1 MAAGTPVGTAGTAA
15 DTQQPRLKDGEHQPG
30 WFVSRRVDIYFVFGL
45 GALLS
50 AILFAA
56 ESHKGVFLVG
66 AVAFSLLSDLPHVL
80 TTTVRVWLDPRE
92 RSRYR
97 LHYLLS
103 FAVVATIV
111 GVLWFGGWLV
121 PLLAI
126 WAYWQVFHVLKQH
139 FGIMNIYAAKNGY
152 KGPRNRLKYA
162 LYAACLAPVLY
173 RASHGLHFSEYE
185 VFGHRLP
192 FSNLSVP
199 VPPIPDV
206 LIVVAYAVAAVLL
219 ALAIAEQVKLRRDGQ
234 TTLPPM
240 AVATFVIAALSYN
253 LSYLLVSDLF
263 ALILIATTTHSLQYH
278 LINWTRNNTRFA
290 ASTDPGE
297 KKLLLARL
305 STRKALPLYV
315 AGLALLGILA
325 GQLDTVIFAVPLMFV
340 LHHFYMDGALW
351 KSKGNPELAYDLGI
365 VRAK

>member
-1 MAAGTPVGTAGTAA
+1 MATVATNAQRQRP
-15 DTQQPRLKDGEHQPG
+15 KDGEHQPG
-30 WFVSRRVDIYFVFGL
+30 WFVSRRVDIFFVFGV

-50 AILFAA
+50 AVLFAA
-56 ESHKGVFLVG
+56 ESRKGMFLVG

-80 TTTVRVWLDPRE
+80 TTTARVWLDPRE
-92 RSRYR
+92 RSRYWR
-97 LHYLLS
+97 HYVIS

-152 KGPRNRLKYA
+152 KGPRKRLKYA
-162 LYAACLAPVLY
+162 LYAVCLAPVLY
-173 RASHGLHFSEYE
+173 RAGHGLHFSEYE

-199 VPPIPDV
+199 VPPIPGV
-206 LIVVAYAVAAVLL
+206 LIVVAYAIAAVLV
-219 ALAIAEQVKLRRDGQ
+219 AMAIWEQVKLRRGGQ
-234 TTLPPM
+234 TPLPAM
-240 AVATFVIAALSYN
+240 AVATIVIAAASYN

-290 ASTDPGE
+290 ATDDPGE

-305 STRKALPLYV
+305 STRKALPLYAACL
-315 AGLALLGILA
+315 AGIGILA
-325 GQLDTVIFAVPLMFV
+325 GQLDTIIFAVPLMFV

-351 KSKGNPELAYDLGI
+351 KSKGNPELAHDLGI

>member
-1 MAAGTPVGTAGTAA
+1 MATFATGT
-15 DTQQPRLKDGEHQPG
+15 DELKNTDGVNRPG
-30 WFVSRRVDIYFVFGL
+30 WFVSRRVDILFVFGL

-50 AILFAA
+50 AVLFAA
-56 ESHKGVFLVG
+56 DGHKGVFLVG

-80 TTTVRVWLDPRE
+80 TTTARVWMDPRE
-92 RSRYR
+92 RSRFWA
-97 LHYLLS
+97 HYVIS
-103 FAVVATIV
+103 FVVVAAIV
-111 GVLWFGGWLV
+111 GTLWFGGWMV

-139 FGIMNIYAAKNGY
+139 FGIINIYAAKNGY
-152 KGPRNRLKYA
+152 KGPRNRIKYA
-162 LYAACLAPVLY
+162 LYAVCLAPVLY
-173 RASHGLHFSEYE
+173 RASQGLNFSEYV

-199 VPPIPDV
+199 VPPIPGFLV
-206 LIVVAYAVAAVLL
+206 IAGFVCAAVMLG
-219 ALAIAEQVKLRRDGQ
+219 IAVWEQVQLKRAGQ
-234 TTLPPM
+234 RALPAM
-240 AVATFVIAALSYN
+240 SVATFVIAALSYN

-290 ASTDPGE
+290 RTEDPGE

-305 STRKALPLYV
+305 STRRALPLYV
-315 AGLALLGILA
+315 AFFGGLGILA
-325 GQLDTVIFAVPLMFV
+325 GQLDTVIFAVPLTFV

-365 VRAK
+365 VRAG

>member
-1 MAAGTPVGTAGTAA
+1 MASIAA
-15 DTQQPRLKDGEHQPG
+15 NVNRLDTRDGVHRPG
-30 WFVSRRVDIYFVFGL
+30 WFVSRRVDTYFVFGL

-56 ESHKGVFLVG
+56 ENHKGIFLVG
-66 AVAFSLLSDLPHVL
+66 AVGFSLLSDLPHVL
-80 TTTVRVWLDPRE
+80 TTTARVWLDPRE

-97 LHYLLS
+97 VHYTVS
-103 FAVVATIV
+103 FAVVAVVV

-139 FGIMNIYAAKNGY
+139 FGIMNIYATKNGY
-152 KGPRNRLKYA
+152 KGPRKRIKYA
-162 LYAACLAPVLY
+162 LYALCLAPVLY
-173 RASHGLHFSEYE
+173 RASHGLNFSEYE
-185 VFGHRLP
+185 VLGHRLP

-199 VPPIPDV
+199 VPPIPDALV
-206 LIVVAYAVAAVLL
+206 IAGFLGAAVLL
-219 ALAIAEQVKLRRDGQ
+219 ALAVWEQIGLRRAGER
-234 TTLPPM
+234 TLPAM
-240 AVATFVIAALSYN
+240 SVATFVIAALSYN

-290 ASTDPGE
+290 HTDNPAE

-305 STRKALPLYV
+305 STRKALPLYI
-315 AGLALLGILA
+315 AFFGILGILA
-325 GQLDTVIFAVPLMFV
+325 GQLDTIIFAVPLTFV

-351 KSKGNPELAYDLGI
+351 KSKGNPELAHDLGI
-365 VRAK
+365 VRAG

>member
-1 MAAGTPVGTAGTAA
+1 MATVAA
-15 DTQQPRLKDGEHQPG
+15 NAQQPHLKDGEHQPG
-30 WFVSRRVDIYFVFGL
+30 WFVSRRVDIFFVFGL

-50 AILFAA
+50 AVLFAA
-56 ESHKGVFLVG
+56 ESHKGIFLIG

-80 TTTVRVWLDPRE
+80 TTTARVWLDPRE
-92 RSRYR
+92 RTRYWR
-97 LHYLLS
+97 HYVIS
-103 FAVVATIV
+103 FAVVGTVV

-121 PLLAI
+121 PLLAV

-162 LYAACLAPVLY
+162 LYAICLAPVIY
-173 RASHGLHFSEYE
+173 RASHGLHFSDYE

-199 VPPIPDV
+199 VPPIPNV
-206 LIVVAYAVAAVLL
+206 LVVGAYVIALVLVARAVW
-219 ALAIAEQVKLRRDGQ
+219 EQVKLRRAGQ
-234 TTLPPM
+234 TPLPTM
-240 AVATFVIAALSYN
+240 AVATLAIATLSYN

-290 ASTDPGE
+290 AAEDPSE

-315 AGLALLGILA
+315 ACLAGIGILA

-351 KSKGNPELAYDLGI
+351 KSKGNPELAHDLGI